1 VFSPHGTPIPCL
13 PLVRVPEMQRHKES
27 RRAAGLDFG
36 SGSGQSFRRVMY
48 TSAVTDS
55 RIAATI
61 TPTDISSAGVVRA
74 VAITAVRAPMRNSTF
89 AFITELSSRALAREM
104 CPQCGERSHCSKGEQ
119 W

>member
-1 VFSPHGTPIPCL
+1 
-13 PLVRVPEMQRHKES
+13 MQRHKES

-89 AFITELSSRALAREM
+89 AFITELSSRARARDVPSVRRTISLLEGRAM
-104 CPQCGERSHCSKGEQ
+104 VMRCLFVNLR
-119 W
+119 